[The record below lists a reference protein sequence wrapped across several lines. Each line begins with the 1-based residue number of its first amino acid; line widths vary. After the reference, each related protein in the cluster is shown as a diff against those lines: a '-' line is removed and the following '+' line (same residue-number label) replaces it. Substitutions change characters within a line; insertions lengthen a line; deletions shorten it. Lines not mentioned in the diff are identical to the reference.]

1 MHRSLYLA
9 AAAIALALAAPV
21 HGQPAYPAKPIRLI
35 VPFPPGGGNDTVA
48 RGVGQRLSER
58 VGQSVVID
66 NRGGAGGNIGMELA
80 ARAPAD
86 GHALVLGSFTTLVI
100 NAYVYKGLT
109 FDTAR
114 DFAPITQLASSS
126 LVLVI
131 HPTVPAKTVKQLI
144 ALAKSQPGK
153 LNYAAGSTAG
163 HLAGELFKMTA
174 GVDVVHIPYKG
185 NAQAMT
191 DLMSGQVG
199 MFFGGVLAAQPHVKT
214 SRVRALAVTGS
225 KRSPTFPELPT
236 VSEAGVPGFEVDS
249 WYGILAPANTPRP
262 IVDRLNRE
270 LLAIVRSDEF
280 RQRLLEQGAAPVG
293 STPEQFAAYIQRELA
308 KWGKVIRAAN
318 VRPD

>member
-1 MHRSLYLA
+1 MHRTFHLA
-9 AAAIALALAAPV
+9 AAGVALALAAPA
-21 HGQPAYPAKPIRLI
+21 HAQPAYPSKPIRLI

-100 NAYVYKGLT
+100 NPNVYKGLT

-131 HPTVPAKTVKQLI
+131 HPTVPSKTVKQLV

-174 GVDVVHIPYKG
+174 GIDVVHIPYKG

-214 SRVRALAVTGS
+214 GRVRALAVTGS

-236 VSEAGVPGFEVDS
+236 VSEAGLAGFEVDS

-262 IVDRLNRE
+262 IVDRLNKE

-293 STPEQFAAYIQRELA
+293 STPEQFAGYIQRELA